1 MQVRL
6 LTTDLSRITP
16 TPHQI
21 MIYSNKLDIVPYKVI
36 SNKCFR
42 QIFKQGQIIEE
53 MERLLTEFD
62 QQVENLSEERMQ
74 LSIDIKYL
82 EIFVN
87 VLNQELHIVHS
98 YDETET
104 AILERVNYSLAEKH
118 TKHLKVKTIIRFTFT

>member
-1 MQVRL
+1 MNYL
-6 LTTDLSRITP
+6 IKK
-16 TPHQI
+16 
-21 MIYSNKLDIVPYKVI
+21 IY
-36 SNKCFR
+36 FR
-42 QIFKQGQIIEE
+42 QIFKQGQIIGE

-62 QQVENLSEERMQ
+62 QQVEDLSQERMQ

-98 YDETET
+98 YDETEV

-118 TKHLKVKTIIRFTFT
+118 TKHLKVQTSWRNYH

>member
-1 MQVRL
+1 
-6 LTTDLSRITP
+6 
-16 TPHQI
+16 
-21 MIYSNKLDIVPYKVI
+21 
-36 SNKCFR
+36 
-42 QIFKQGQIIEE
+42 

-62 QQVENLSEERMQ
+62 QQVEDLSQERMQ

-98 YDETET
+98 YDETEA

-118 TKHLKVKTIIRFTFT
+118 TKHLKVKTIRNYHLPYCIYTTLKQPFWQNRDATMYLFNCNKHS